1 MRLGTMPLTR
11 PPGDQLALG
20 LEPPRAALP
29 VLDRR
34 ARGAT
39 FVALDARS
47 ALNPPAS
54 TGMDFWTIN
63 PYVGCEFGC
72 CYCYARAAHRWTSE
86 RAGGSP
92 SGSAPPAAAFERD
105 IFVKRNAARIVARS
119 LDPAKLAGRP
129 LLVGTATDPYQP
141 AERRFQI
148 TRSVLETLGGFRGL
162 EIWIT
167 TKSPLVARDADLL
180 RALAER
186 HRLSVCISLITLDA
200 ALLRRLEPRSP
211 LPHARLRAL
220 HALAEAGVP
229 AGVMIAP
236 IVPGLTDGWGS
247 LGALMAA
254 AKEAGARFAVGSALR
269 LAPVARDGFLPV
281 LEREFP
287 ELVARYRHR
296 YAGRHGAGRDYL
308 AALDRRLRTL
318 QAIHGFSV
326 RSLRYGDREPI
337 DPPRSRDDL
346 LTGTSDQR

>member
-1 MRLGTMPLTR
+1 MRLSPETGA
-11 PPGDQLALG
+11 QLALG
-20 LEPPRAALP
+20 LEPSRPGLP

-39 FVALDARS
+39 FLGLEARS
-47 ALNPPAS
+47 ALNSPTT

-86 RAGGSP
+86 RAGGLP
-92 SGSAPPAAAFERD
+92 GGGEVPPAVAFERD
-105 IFVKRNAARIVARS
+105 IFIKRNAARILAQS
-119 LDPAKLAGRP
+119 LDPAKLGGLP
-129 LLVGTATDPYQP
+129 ILIGTATDPYQP

-148 TRSVLETLGGFRGL
+148 TRSVLETLAGFRGL

-167 TKSPLVARDADLL
+167 TKSPLVARDAVLL

-186 HRLSVCISLITLDA
+186 HRLSVCISLITLDP

-220 HALAEAGVP
+220 RALAEAQVP
-229 AGVMIAP
+229 AGVLIAP
-236 IVPGLTDGWGS
+236 IIPGLTDRWGT

-287 ELVARYRHR
+287 HLAARYRRR
-296 YAGRHGAGRDYL
+296 YAGRHSAGRDYL

-318 QAIHGFSV
+318 QAIHGFAV
-326 RSLRYGDREPI
+326 HSLRYQSGEPK
-337 DPPRSRDDL
+337 RSAAANRA
-346 LTGTSDQR
+346 GP